1 MKSYIWDLNPRHLRQ
16 TYTLKILDV
25 EQQLLYTIPLTAVS
39 TDTRPRCWNLS
50 FRKRQSTVSM
60 VFSRAPTKKGR
71 AKTYK
76 NNFDDTGVFNF
87 YFIKMKDYIAKTTR
101 SLPTDWNSRNSK
113 VNVKVFKLFIYLIVW
128 KHGSRGR
135 IAKEHKFRETK
146 YIIVSHKGK
155 KFPPEWRLFWKK
167 KRIF

>member
-1 MKSYIWDLNPRHLRQ
+1 MLNSSYCTQYRFQPLALTRALAVETWVFVNVNQPFPWFSHALRQ
-16 TYTLKILDV
+16 RREGRRLTRIIL
-25 EQQLLYTIPLTAVS
+25 
-39 TDTRPRCWNLS
+39 N
-50 FRKRQSTVSM
+50 
-60 VFSRAPTKKGR
+60 
-71 AKTYK
+71 
-76 NNFDDTGVFNF
+76 DTGVFNF
-87 YFIKMKDYIAKTTR
+87 YFIKMKGYIAKTTR